1 MRKLKKKKNKDLRVK
16 KKHKLEP
23 EGLKVREGQ
32 WNNESKTCMNWCQE
46 TPGKKTKG
54 DKKEQNMKQNHKM
67 AQVQKEK
74 QELDVSPKKSG
85 QTTGWIR
92 TLSKSRGIRTQA
104 IQDSKQ
110 VNLPKANKV
119 SEDNFLD
126 PKNTRPI
133 NIYSCW
139 YRLFASMLT
148 QSDSMKQWCKETLPS
163 SILGGPETK
172 GADMVTS
179 ELHDLLHTE
188 GFFATLDLSQ
198 AFDNIQADVATT
210 SMRTLGIPPRLTGV
224 LRHQWLHQRRW
235 MTWII

>member
-1 MRKLKKKKNKDLRVK
+1 MV
-16 KKHKLEP
+16 
-23 EGLKVREGQ
+23 
-32 WNNESKTCMNWCQE
+32 
-46 TPGKKTKG
+46 
-54 DKKEQNMKQNHKM
+54 
-67 AQVQKEK
+67 
-74 QELDVSPKKSG
+74 QELLQPLHHEYAGTRPTMADLIKAVKRLHGAPGPDQWTCLEIRVLPLNRLKTFHFITERWEIYG
-85 QTTGWIR
+85 QTP
-92 TLSKSRGIRTQA
+92 QA

-126 PKNTRPI
+126 PKNTRTI

-139 YRLFASMLT
+139 YRLFASMWA
-148 QSDSMKQWCKETLPS
+148 QSDSMKQWYKETLPS
-163 SILGGPETK
+163 SILGDPETR

-210 SMRTLGIPPRLTGV
+210 SMRTLGTPPRLTRV

-235 MTWII
+235 MTWNRCVSETEVNTDIRIPQGLREIPFHRWP